1 MEGVKRKP
9 EELGMCAAPGPAIE
23 GYDDS
28 GFEDVQPSGENKEV
42 FDEALWADLV
52 AAAEQEL

>member
-1 MEGVKRKP
+1 MEGVKRKA

-23 GYDDS
+23 GYEDS

-52 AAAEQEL
+52 AAEEQEL

>member
-1 MEGVKRKP
+1 MEGVKRKA

-23 GYDDS
+23 GYENS
-28 GFEDVQPSGENKEV
+28 GFEDVQPSGEIKEV

-52 AAAEQEL
+52 AAEEQEL